1 MDYLQREG
9 NAILFQND
17 GEILRLEPWG
27 ENSLRVRA
35 AMMRK
40 IQDTDYAL
48 LPPAQTQAAI
58 EIVDSYNGSITNGK
72 ITARLNV
79 CTWKKRC
86 QISFFNQKGEL
97 LLREEGHG
105 GALNNHSRYFRAR
118 LGGDYELTV
127 SFHGEQEEKLF
138 GMGQYQQEHLDVK
151 GCVLELAHRNSQ
163 ASVPFVLS
171 DRGYGFL
178 WHNPAVGRAAFGK
191 NLTQWYAESTEQMDY
206 WITAGDTPDEIEQAY
221 GRAVGTAPVMPEY
234 GLGFWQCKL
243 RYWNQE
249 QLLDVAR
256 EYHRRGIPVDVI
268 VVDFY
273 HWPKCGDYRFDA
285 ADFPDPEAMVREL
298 GEYGMELM
306 VSIWPQI
313 NLTSENYEEM
323 RQKGLLIKNERGVE
337 IAMRFEGENTFFDA
351 TNPAAREYVWNL
363 CKKNYFDYGIRV
375 FWLDEAEPEFA
386 TYEYDN
392 YRYFMGPVTR
402 IGNIYPQLYARTFYE
417 GQKEAGMETAV
428 NLLRCAWAGS
438 QRYGVLVWSG
448 DIHSDWETFRRQLC
462 AGLNMGI
469 AGIPWWTTD
478 IGGFSG
484 GDPTDPAF
492 QQLLVR
498 WFQWGTFCPVMRLH
512 GDREPHT
519 ALNHADG
526 TPTMPTG
533 ADNEIWSFGEEHTP
547 ILEKYIRFRETM
559 RPYVRDLMAQ
569 AHELGRPVIRPMFY
583 EFPQD
588 KTCWELQDQ
597 YLFGPDLLVAPIVY
611 EDTYERRVYLPRGV
625 SWTLICDGSVYE
637 GGQSVKVAADI
648 SQIPVFL
655 REGRHSE
662 WIGCI

>member
-1 MDYLQREG
+1 
-9 NAILFQND
+9 
-17 GEILRLEPWG
+17 
-27 ENSLRVRA
+27 
-35 AMMRK
+35 
-40 IQDTDYAL
+40 
-48 LPPAQTQAAI
+48 
-58 EIVDSYNGSITNGK
+58 
-72 ITARLNV
+72 
-79 CTWKKRC
+79 
-86 QISFFNQKGEL
+86 
-97 LLREEGHG
+97 
-105 GALNNHSRYFRAR
+105 
-118 LGGDYELTV
+118 
-127 SFHGEQEEKLF
+127 
-138 GMGQYQQEHLDVK
+138 
-151 GCVLELAHRNSQ
+151 
-163 ASVPFVLS
+163 
-171 DRGYGFL
+171 
-178 WHNPAVGRAAFGK
+178 
-191 NLTQWYAESTEQMDY
+191 
-206 WITAGDTPDEIEQAY
+206 
-221 GRAVGTAPVMPEY
+221 
-234 GLGFWQCKL
+234 
-243 RYWNQE
+243 
-249 QLLDVAR
+249 
-256 EYHRRGIPVDVI
+256 
-268 VVDFY
+268 
-273 HWPKCGDYRFDA
+273 
-285 ADFPDPEAMVREL
+285 
-298 GEYGMELM
+298 
-306 VSIWPQI
+306 
-313 NLTSENYEEM
+313 
-323 RQKGLLIKNERGVE
+323 
-337 IAMRFEGENTFFDA
+337 
-351 TNPAAREYVWNL
+351 
-363 CKKNYFDYGIRV
+363 
-375 FWLDEAEPEFA
+375 
-386 TYEYDN
+386 
-392 YRYFMGPVTR
+392 MGPVTR

-438 QRYGVLVWSG
+438 QRYGALVWSG